1 MVAGGLGRKDVDRGG
16 GQLLVFEGGAERS
29 IFDDV
34 KIPSSTGWQLT
45 EQGIYYFKVRGHDYR
60 LGFYNFSTEQ
70 HQDLLRVPER
80 TYSRTRGMA
89 YVPERNWL
97 LFTGYETPQVDI
109 KRLVQK

>member
-1 MVAGGLGRKDVDRGG
+1 MWTKSAH
-16 GQLLVFEGGAERS
+16 EAERS
-29 IFDDV
+29 LFDDV
-34 KIPSSTGWQLT
+34 KLPSSTGWQLT